1 MTNTRQYIFPFTLA
15 TLMHVALVALLVVG
29 FALPAKKPITPLAV
43 KATLIQEMPSAP
55 PPVAEKEPEPD
66 PEPVVEEPEPPPED
80 DQARIEAEE
89 QKRLEDAR
97 IEQERLSRIEEA
109 KREAERRAEEE
120 RQRIAA
126 EEAKK
131 KAEEEARKKA
141 EDEARRKREE
151 EERLEEARR
160 QAEIERQKEIERQRA
175 ENERRRRELE
185 AEARQRE
192 IDAEAR
198 RLDVIASGALQA
210 YIFAINQK
218 ITRNWIKPASAG
230 PGLECTVSVR
240 QLPGGEVTSV
250 NVRSC
255 NGDAAVV
262 RSVEAAV
269 RKASPLPEPSDP
281 SIFERNLTIIFKP
294 EQ

>member
-1 MTNTRQYIFPFTLA
+1 MSNARQYIFPFTLA
-15 TLMHVALVALLVVG
+15 TLMHVALVAVLAAG
-29 FALPAKKPITPLAV
+29 FALPANKPITPLAV
-43 KATLIQEMPSAP
+43 KATLVQEKSVAP
-55 PPVAEKEPEPD
+55 PPVEVEQPEPEPEPEPIPEPEPD
-66 PEPVVEEPEPPPED
+66 DE
-80 DQARIEAEE
+80 QARIEAEE

-120 RQRIAA
+120 RQRVAA

-131 KAEEEARKKA
+131 KAEEEARRKR
-141 EDEARRKREE
+141 EEEARRKREE
-151 EERLEEARR
+151 EERLEDARR

-192 IDAEAR
+192 IEAEER
-198 RLDVIASGALQA
+198 RNDLIASGALQA
-210 YIFAINQK
+210 YVFAINQK

-230 PGLECTVSVR
+230 PGLECTVLVR
-240 QLPGGEVTSV
+240 QLPGGEVISV

>member
-1 MTNTRQYIFPFTLA
+1 MSETRQYIFPFTLA
-15 TLMHVALVALLVVG
+15 TLLHVALVAVLAAG
-29 FALPAKKPITPLAV
+29 FAFPASNKPITPLAV
-43 KATLIQEMPSAP
+43 KATLVQEKSVAP
-55 PPVAEKEPEPD
+55 PPVEVEEHEPEPSPEPEPD
-66 PEPVVEEPEPPPED
+66 EE
-80 DQARIEAEE
+80 QARIEAEE

-97 IEQERLSRIEEA
+97 AEQERLSRIEEA
-109 KREAERRAEEE
+109 KREAERKAEEE

-131 KAEEEARKKA
+131 KAEEEARRKR
-141 EDEARRKREE
+141 EEEARRKREE

-160 QAEIERQKEIERQRA
+160 QAEIERQKETERQRP

-192 IDAEAR
+192 IEAEER
-198 RLDVIASGALQA
+198 RNDLIASGALQA
-210 YIFAINQK
+210 YVFAINQK
-218 ITRNWIKPASAG
+218 ITRNWVKPASAG
-230 PGLECTVSVR
+230 PGLECTVLVR
-240 QLPGGEVTSV
+240 QLPGGEVVSV